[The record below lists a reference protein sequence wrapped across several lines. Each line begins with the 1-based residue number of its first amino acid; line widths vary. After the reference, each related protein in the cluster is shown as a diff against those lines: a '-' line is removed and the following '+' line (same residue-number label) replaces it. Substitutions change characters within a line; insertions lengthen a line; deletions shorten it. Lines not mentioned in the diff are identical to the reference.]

1 MLRRLNQLFVCAAL
15 MAATTLAMAG
25 EAGRLVFA
33 AGSVQVAG
41 QPASTSHMVMEG
53 DTIVTGA
60 NGHAHLKTIDNGYL
74 IVRPGSHA
82 RVVAYHVDSQ
92 NPANTRIKLEL
103 IQGVARSISGQA
115 VQQSKENFRFNTP
128 VAAIGVRGTDFTVYT
143 DQTTSRVV
151 VATGGVVVSS
161 FTSSCGPA
169 GSGPCQGANSRELF
183 ANQTG
188 QLLQVL
194 LGQPVP
200 QLLRS
205 TELSPDLTSPRRVNE
220 PTAKSATADTTSAKG
235 GGSLTPQ
242 DGTALIADPLVGAA
256 LLTDPYGK
264 VIWGRWQPLLGQPAN
279 IDFVKGV
286 EAKAQ
291 LLAVDSYF
299 AVLRTSGADWQ
310 VPNQGTISFALK
322 QSEAFILTGP
332 TSTPVPA
339 TLENGLLK
347 VDFAKASFATGFDIV
362 SQSKERFSLKALG
375 DVSTSG
381 LLQGASQFSSG
392 SNMLVNGAVGPQ
404 NGVSAAYI
412 FQSRI
417 DNNQLAIGGT
427 SWVKK

>member
-1 MLRRLNQLFVCAAL
+1 MLRRLNQLVVSVVL
-15 MAATTLAMAG
+15 LTITTLALAG

-33 AGSVQVAG
+33 AGSVNVAG
-41 QPASTSHMVMEG
+41 KPANTSHIVMEG

-60 NGHAHLKTIDNGYL
+60 NGHAHLKTLDNAYL

-92 NPANTRIKLEL
+92 NPSNTRIKIEL
-103 IQGVARSISGQA
+103 VQGVARSISGQA

-128 VAAIGVRGTDFTVYT
+128 LAAIGVRGTDFTVYT

-151 VATGGVVVSS
+151 VAAGGVVVSG
-161 FTSSCGPA
+161 FNDSCGPA
-169 GSGPCQGANSRELF
+169 GSGPCQGPNIRELF
-183 ANQTG
+183 ASQTG

-200 QLLRS
+200 QLLRN
-205 TELSPDLTSPRRVNE
+205 TNLSPDLTSPPRVNE
-220 PTAKSATADTTSAKG
+220 PTSKASSTETTSAKG
-235 GGSLTPQ
+235 GPLSTQ
-242 DGTALIADPLVGAA
+242 DGTALITDPLAGAA
-256 LLTDPYGK
+256 LVTDPYGK
-264 VIWGRWQPLLGQPAN
+264 IIWGRWQPLLGQPAN
-279 IDFVKGV
+279 IDFVKAV

-299 AVLRTSGADWQ
+299 AVLRTNGADWQ
-310 VPNQGTISFALK
+310 APNQGIMSFALK

-332 TSTPVPA
+332 NSTPVPA
-339 TLENGLLK
+339 TLENGQLR
-347 VDFAKASFATGFDIV
+347 VDFANASFATGFDLV

-375 DVSTSG
+375 GVSASG
-381 LLQGASQFSSG
+381 LLQGAYQFSLG
-392 SNMLVNGAVGPQ
+392 SNMLVNGALGPQ
-404 NGVSAAYI
+404 NGGTAAYI

-417 DNNQLAIGGT
+417 DNNQLAIGGA

>member
-1 MLRRLNQLFVCAAL
+1 MRRQLNKIFVTVAL
-15 MAATTLAMAG
+15 LAATTLALAG
-25 EAGRLVFA
+25 EAGRLMFA
-33 AGSVQVAG
+33 TGSVLVAG
-41 QPASTSHMVMEG
+41 QPASTSHVVMEG
-53 DTIVTGA
+53 DTIVTGTD
-60 NGHAHLKTIDNGYL
+60 GHAHLKTIDDGYL

-82 RVVAYHVDSQ
+82 RVVAYHVDSK
-92 NPANTRIKLEL
+92 NPANNRIKLEL
-103 IQGVARSISGQA
+103 VRGIARSISGQA

-151 VATGGVVVSS
+151 VATGGVTVSG
-161 FTSSCGPA
+161 FTSTCGPS

-205 TELSPDLTSPRRVNE
+205 TGLAPDLTAPPAMNE
-220 PTAKSATADTTSAKG
+220 PKAKASSTDTTSAKDG
-235 GGSLTPQ
+235 GPPTAQTGA
-242 DGTALIADPLVGAA
+242 ALIAEPLNGAA
-256 LLTDPYGK
+256 ILPDPYGK
-264 VIWGRWQPLLGQPAN
+264 IIWGRWQPLLGLPAN
-279 IDFVKGV
+279 IDFVKGA

-310 VPNQGTISFALK
+310 VPSQGTMSFALK

-332 TSTPVPA
+332 SSTPVPA

-347 VDFAKASFATGFDIV
+347 VDFAKASFATGFDLV

-375 DVSTSG
+375 DVSVSG
-381 LLQGASQFSSG
+381 LLQGASQFSNG
-392 SNMLVNGAVGPQ
+392 TNMQVNGAVGPQ
-404 NGVSAAYI
+404 NGGSAAYI

-417 DNNQLAIGGT
+417 DNNQLAIGAAA
-427 SWVKK
+427 WVKK